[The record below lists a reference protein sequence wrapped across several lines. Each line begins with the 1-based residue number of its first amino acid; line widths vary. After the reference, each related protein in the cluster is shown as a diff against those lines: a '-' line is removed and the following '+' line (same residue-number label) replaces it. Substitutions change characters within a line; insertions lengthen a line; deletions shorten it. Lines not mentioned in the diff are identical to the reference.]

1 MGVTSAQEG
10 VKRSNARVSLVNNIY
25 FARLGVATYLL
36 YKYRFDR
43 KRLDMRYIRNVLTK
57 EMSGLTEGKELK
69 DARLECIQRLTDFP
83 RGVCPQKIGLAKK
96 SI

>member
-1 MGVTSAQEG
+1 M
-10 VKRSNARVSLVNNIY
+10 
-25 FARLGVATYLL
+25 ATYLL

-43 KRLDMRYIRNVLTK
+43 KRLDMRYIRTVLTE

-83 RGVCPQKIGLAKK
+83 RGACPQKIGLAKK
-96 SI
+96 AI

>member
-43 KRLDMRYIRNVLTK
+43 KRLDMRYIRQ
-57 EMSGLTEGKELK
+57 MS
-69 DARLECIQRLTDFP
+69 
-83 RGVCPQKIGLAKK
+83 
-96 SI
+96 

>member
-1 MGVTSAQEG
+1 M
-10 VKRSNARVSLVNNIY
+10 
-25 FARLGVATYLL
+25 ATYLL

-43 KRLDMRYIRNVLTK
+43 KRLDMRYIRTILTK
-57 EMSGLTEGKELK
+57 EMSGLTESKGLK

-83 RGVCPQKIGLAKK
+83 RGACPQKIGLAKK